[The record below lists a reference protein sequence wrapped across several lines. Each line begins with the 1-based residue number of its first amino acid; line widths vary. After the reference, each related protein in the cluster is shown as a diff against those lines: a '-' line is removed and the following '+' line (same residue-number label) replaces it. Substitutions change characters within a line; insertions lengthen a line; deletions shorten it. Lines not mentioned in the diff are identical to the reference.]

1 MASRKNA
8 HSQNQVMA
16 AKNKAA
22 SANKAGSVNGVP
34 LKKRNGRT
42 EEYEG
47 DFLLDMDFAGL
58 ISVVLTKSQ
67 TVIIFGII
75 GKPAELF
82 AKPAIAYTTAG

>member
-1 MASRKNA
+1 MLLGIIHTFLIESC
-8 HSQNQVMA
+8 
-16 AKNKAA
+16 
-22 SANKAGSVNGVP
+22 
-34 LKKRNGRT
+34 RT
-42 EEYEG
+42 FRIGHGQFFYRIVAI
-47 DFLLDMDFAGL
+47 FIILLDMDFAGL